1 MSQIR
6 EEVLN
11 YVLQTVQNLCQ
22 DWDYADPVGPASLL
36 FTGLGLETAIQE
48 HYQQTQMPFAEL
60 LPDIGR
66 KQRGLSIA
74 ELAEFVHQ
82 HLSAAEKAP
91 KAEQV
96 EVTPRRTG

>member
-1 MSQIR
+1 M
-6 EEVLN
+6 
-11 YVLQTVQNLCQ
+11 
-22 DWDYADPVGPASLL
+22 P
-36 FTGLGLETAIQE
+36 GLGLCRSGGTGVAAVYRTGIGNGDQE

-74 ELAEFVHQ
+74 ELADFVHT
-82 HLSAAEKAP
+82 HLSAAAQAP

-96 EVTPRRTG
+96 EVSPRRTA